1 MRWLSAILN
10 AINASHP
17 GHALMSK
24 TIQITLVAA
33 VLLIVIA
40 TMFNSV
46 FVASGS
52 GLVLLVGL
60 AYAFVVSKRELERG
74 EIT

>member
-1 MRWLSAILN
+1 
-10 AINASHP
+10 
-17 GHALMSK
+17 MSK